1 EQGEELL
8 CFRLRPL
15 TNDEGQLKETRRDIR
30 FEHGAVVGDDRHA
43 AVLLPQREGLAFLDA
58 DLQLAGIELEHRGVR
73 DPRIGLEAL
82 ARLID
87 VEKEQR
93 SGAADAGG
101 GEPLLAA
108 DVMIAGERDRDDA
121 EAGCTGDAVA
131 RTFDAGD
138 YARNVI
144 APDGTIGEARD
155 SDDGGGGDAY
165 AARPLAVEE
174 RRPAL
179 DDACEAGP
187 RAPRPALAGGGRP
200 RGCLISEAQAPSRG
214 SFQRLSETSSIIH
227 CTSSSNVMPACAA
240 SSGTSDVSVMP
251 GCVLTSRQ
259 TSPPVPSMRS
269 S

>member
-1 EQGEELL
+1 

-15 TNDEGQLKETRRDIR
+15 AHDEGQLDETRRNIR
-30 FEHGAVVGDDRHA
+30 FEHGAVVGDDRHVP
-43 AVLLPQREGLAFLDA
+43 VLLPQREGLAFLDA

-93 SGAADAGG
+93 SGAIDAGR
-101 GEPLLAA
+101 GEYLLAA
-108 DVMIAGERDRDDA
+108 DVMIAGECDRDDA

-131 RTFDAGD
+131 RTFDAAD

-144 APDGTIGEARD
+144 ALDDAVGEARD
-155 SDDGGGGDAY
+155 NDDGGGGNAY
-165 AARPLAVEE
+165 AAGPLAVEE
-174 RRPAL
+174 RRPAP

-187 RAPRPALAGGGRP
+187 RSRCLGVAGGGRM
-200 RGCLISEAQAPSRG
+200 RSCMVRAAQAPYRRVFHG
-214 SFQRLSETSSIIH
+214 VSEASSIIH
-227 CTSSSNVMPACAA
+227 CTSSANVMPACAA

-259 TSPPVPSMRS
+259 TSPPVPSTRS